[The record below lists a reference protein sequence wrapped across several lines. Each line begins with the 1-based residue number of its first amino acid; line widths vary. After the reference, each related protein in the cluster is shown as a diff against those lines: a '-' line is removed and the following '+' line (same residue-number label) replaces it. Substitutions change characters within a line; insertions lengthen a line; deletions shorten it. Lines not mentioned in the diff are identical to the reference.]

1 MEEIAI
7 ESPMTGMVI
16 EISVSL
22 GESVS
27 PGDLLAVIESMK
39 MENDVVSTR
48 AGTVKSIDV
57 REKQPIGEGDRIL
70 SLEVS

>member
-1 MEEIAI
+1 MEEIAV
-7 ESPMTGMVI
+7 ESPMTGLVL

-27 PGDLLAVIESMK
+27 PGDLLAVVESMK
-39 MENDVVSTR
+39 MENDIVSAH
-48 AGTVKSIDV
+48 AGTVKAIDV

>member
-1 MEEIAI
+1 
-7 ESPMTGMVI
+7 MTGLVV

-39 MENDVVSTR
+39 MENDIVSAH
-48 AGTVKSIDV
+48 AGSVKAIDV
-57 REKQPIGEGDRIL
+57 REKEPISEGDRIL